1 MGGLDPRLSKAVTTH
16 ALVVTGLN
24 VAHSLRVRGVRRT
37 LLFAVLGTAIPVL
50 GENLAVN
57 VLKVLRH
64 HVRPQVGGVPL
75 AIALGWYNVG
85 YGTFAVTESI
95 LSATGPHE
103 DEWSRALAPAAALAA
118 TNLDLLLD
126 PAGLDLGLWQWS
138 GNGAYAAEV
147 KGPNGKR
154 GVPLLN
160 YAGWIA
166 LTTSVALSYRRL
178 ALDADATAPSRPRA
192 GGPESGRGA
201 ALLLLS
207 YYLPAVAWA
216 LKRRRRKYLLYSA
229 PFTATLWAAL
239 KGRPQRPPLRVTSGS
254 AMRGASLS

>member
-24 VAHSLRVRGVRRT
+24 VVHSLRVRGVRRT
-37 LLFAVLGTAIPVL
+37 LLFAVLGIAIPVF

-64 HVRPQVGGVPL
+64 HVRPQIGGVPL

-103 DEWSRALAPAAALAA
+103 RSQALAPAAALTA

-126 PAGLDLGLWQWS
+126 PAGLDLSLWQW
-138 GNGAYAAEV
+138 GRNGAYAAEV
-147 KGPNGKR
+147 EGPNGKR
-154 GVPLLN
+154 GVPLQN
-160 YAGWIA
+160 YAGWTA
-166 LTTSVALSYRRL
+166 VTTSVTLSYRLL
-178 ALDADATAPSRPRA
+178 ALGATAPSRPRA

-201 ALLLLS
+201 AILLLN
-207 YYLPAVAWA
+207 YYLPVVAWA
-216 LKRRRRKYLLYSA
+216 LKRRRLKYLLYSA

-239 KGRPQRPPLRVTSGS
+239 KGRPQRP
-254 AMRGASLS
+254 

>member
-1 MGGLDPRLSKAVTTH
+1 VGGLDPRLSKVVTAH
-16 ALVVTGLN
+16 ALVVAGLN
-24 VAHSLRVRGVRRT
+24 IVHSLRVRGLRRT
-37 LLFAVLGTAIPVL
+37 SRFAVLGIAIPVL
-50 GENLAVN
+50 GEHLAVN

-85 YGTFAVTESI
+85 YGTFAMTESF
-95 LSATGPHE
+95 LSATGQHE
-103 DEWSRALAPAAALAA
+103 DERSQALAPAAALAA
-118 TNLDLLLD
+118 TNVDLLLD

-138 GNGAYAAEV
+138 GDGSYAAEV
-147 KGPNGKR
+147 EGPNGRR

-166 LTTSVALSYRRL
+166 LMTSVALSYRCL
-178 ALDADATAPSRPRA
+178 SLSAAGPSRPRA

-216 LKRRRRKYLLYSA
+216 LKRHRRKYLLYSA

-239 KGRPQRPPLRVTSGS
+239 KGRPQRP
-254 AMRGASLS
+254 